1 MNIDADGLICVP
13 ENVAYQAEFLPLL
26 SAVRARF
33 EQYTADLVH
42 SVYVYGS
49 VSRGTAVPKHSD
61 LDLTVLL
68 TNVPQ
73 LEDYSRL
80 EQIRQQLEVD
90 YPIVIKVDFDVG
102 SLKQMMSPEVDI
114 AWRYWLKHHCRC
126 LYGPDLTIGIL
137 HFRPSEM
144 LALAVNGDYHQVL
157 VNYAEKIEAC
167 ETRALSKKCGAKLPA
182 RLFVR
187 QRYCA
192 RKRMQAG
199 HRVWMSMLNAFRLS
213 FLKRQMR
220 CNTSLCMPK
229 GQQLKQTIL
238 LGGSHSLPIGW
249 IR

>member
-1 MNIDADGLICVP
+1 MNTDADGLICVL
-13 ENVAYQAEFLPLL
+13 ENVAYQAEFLPRLL
-26 SAVRARF
+26 AVRARF

-42 SVYVYGS
+42 SIYVYGS

-68 TNVPQ
+68 ANASTP
-73 LEDYSRL
+73 EDYSRL

-102 SLKQMMSPEVDI
+102 SLEQMMSPEVGI
-114 AWRYWLKHHCRC
+114 ALRYWLKHHCRC
-126 LYGPDLTIGIL
+126 IYGPDLTIDIL
-137 HFRPSEM
+137 LFRPSEM

-157 VNYAEKIEAC
+157 VNYAEKIGVC
-167 ETRALSKKCGAKLPA
+167 ETRALSKKL
-182 RLFVR
+182 R
-187 QRYCA
+187 

-199 HRVWMSMLNAFRLS
+199 HQLWMSMLNAFRLS

-220 CNTSLCMPK
+220 CSTFLCMPK
-229 GQQLKQTIL
+229 GQQLKRMIL
-238 LGGSHSLPIGW
+238 LGGLNSLPIGW